1 MKEFRIYLN
10 SGEVISLTAKGIRW
24 YVDFDAEGNKFN
36 KQTALDMAFVTDD
49 PSDDF
54 CEIVVAEFNSEH
66 IAGYTV
72 KEL

>member
-24 YVDFDAEGNKFN
+24 YVDFDAEGNKFD
-36 KQTALDMAFVTDD
+36 KQTALDMAFVTVD
-49 PSDDF
+49 PSDYS
-54 CEIVVAEFNSEH
+54 EIVVAEFNSEH

-72 KEL
+72 KEI

>member
-24 YVDFDAEGNKFN
+24 SMQAI
-36 KQTALDMAFVTDD
+36 LDMAFVTDD
-49 PSDDF
+49 PFDDS
-54 CEIVVAEFNSEH
+54 EIVIAEFNSEH

>member
-10 SGEVISLTAKGIRW
+10 SGEVISLKAEGIRW
-24 YVDFDAEGNKFN
+24 YVDFDAEGNKFD
-36 KQTALDMAFVTDD
+36 KQAALDMAFVTYD
-49 PSDDF
+49 PSDDS
-54 CEIVVAEFNSEH
+54 EIVIAEFNSEH

>member
-24 YVDFDAEGNKFN
+24 YVDFDAEGNKFE

-49 PSDDF
+49 PSDDS
-54 CEIVVAEFNSEH
+54 EIVVAEFNSEH

-72 KEL
+72 KEI